1 MIRFLFGFAWII
13 LFWSLAF
20 LYGWVDNFLLP
31 SPWMVGQHF
40 ATLLMSG
47 ILVPDIVATLGRV
60 ASVILWAVALGL
72 PLGILL
78 GSSEWL
84 YRHVEGSIDFFRSIP
99 ATAMFPLFMLVFGIG
114 DASKVMAAVFA
125 AFFVVVFN
133 TAHGIV
139 FARKGRLRMARF
151 MGATTWQR
159 FTKVILWESLPQTFV
174 GLRNAT
180 SLALVVVIVTEMF
193 IGTSVGLG
201 RRIVDF
207 QIVYAIA
214 DMYAIIIMV
223 GLLGYALNRALQTL
237 EHRFLFWSGK

>member
-1 MIRFLFGFAWII
+1 M
-13 LFWSLAF
+13 
-20 LYGWVDNFLLP
+20 
-31 SPWMVGQHF
+31 
-40 ATLLMSG
+40 
-47 ILVPDIVATLGRV
+47 PDIRATLGRV
-60 ASVILWAVALGL
+60 ASVILWAVALGI
-72 PLGILL
+72 PLGMLL
-78 GSSEWL
+78 GSSERL

-99 ATAMFPLFMLVFGIG
+99 ATAMFPLFMIIFGVG

-125 AFFVVVFN
+125 AFFVIVFN

-151 MGATTWQR
+151 MGATLCQR

-193 IGTSVGLG
+193 IGTSAGLG

-214 DMYAIIIMV
+214 DMYAAIIIV
-223 GLLGYALNRALQTL
+223 GLLGYALNRALQRL
-237 EHRFLFWSGK
+237 EHHFLFWSGK